1 MSGGCSIW
9 WIMGMVSGVCRMCWL
24 MAVVGGMEVIVGSV
38 AGDVLQWCC
47 TGTLRSSIVSVMRQV
62 TIKRGFA
69 KIRYSIVRGVF

>member
-24 MAVVGGMEVIVGSV
+24 MAVVGEIVGSV

-69 KIRYSIVRGVF
+69 K